1 MRSYAWLRTL
11 FLALFALGSA
21 GAAAYHWFIVRPEKR
36 CEERAGWYDPEKRI
50 CATPLLISDITGRP
64 LNQKRTPEEIAAGQ
78 ARARGE
84 SVAPAPAAVLGS
96 EQSATR

>member
-1 MRSYAWLRTL
+1 MRNYAWLRTL
-11 FLALFALGSA
+11 FLTLLAFSA
-21 GAAAYHWFIVRPEKR
+21 AGFAAYQWIVVRPEKR
-36 CEERAGWYDPEKRI
+36 CEARAGWYDSETRI

-84 SVAPAPAAVLGS
+84 PVQAARPAATGS
-96 EQSATR
+96 GQAGVR

>member
-11 FLALFALGSA
+11 FLVLFAIGT
-21 GAAAYHWFIVRPEKR
+21 GAAVAYHWFIVRPETR

-64 LNQKRTPEEIAAGQ
+64 LNQKRTPEEIAAGR

-84 SVAPAPAAVLGS
+84 PVQAA
-96 EQSATR
+96 ATAATGAGQGAAR